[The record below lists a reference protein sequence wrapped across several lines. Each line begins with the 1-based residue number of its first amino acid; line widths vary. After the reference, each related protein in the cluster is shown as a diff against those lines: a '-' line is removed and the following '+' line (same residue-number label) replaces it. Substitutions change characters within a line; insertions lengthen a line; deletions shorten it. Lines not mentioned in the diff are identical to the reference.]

1 MKELFGKVAFITG
14 AASGIGLGIAHAL
27 ARRGMKIVLA
37 DVQKDALE
45 AARQDLEQRQA
56 EVLAIP
62 LDVSDR
68 DAVRRAADQAI
79 ETFGKV
85 HVLCNNAG
93 VGRSVRLDEA
103 TGADWDWI
111 LGVNLNGAINGLLAF
126 VPLIKSHGEGGHIV
140 NTSSMSGLRYTPDRG
155 QGIYSTT
162 KFALIGMSEALACDL
177 APFGIGVSVLCP
189 AFVKTQMPHSGRNR
203 PDRFGGPLNA
213 NRRPDDPLLVGAIH
227 GKEPDLV
234 GEYVATGIEENQLH
248 ILTDA
253 KDRDL
258 VEARMKKISDALEY
272 TARRDARETIRS

>member
-56 EVLAIP
+56 EVIAIP

-68 DAVRRAADQAI
+68 DAVRRAAEKTV

-103 TGADWDWI
+103 TGADWDWV

-177 APFGIGVSVLCP
+177 APFDIGVSVLCP

-203 PDRFGGPLNA
+203 PDRFGGPLDA

-253 KDRDL
+253 KDRAL

-272 TARRDARETIRS
+272 TARRDAREATRS